1 MKNQDYIQA
10 GQESLLYT
18 YERLPVAFDHGLG
31 SRLWDVEGEEY
42 VDMVAGIAVCAL
54 GHAHPQ
60 LNQALAEQAG
70 KVWHTSNLFWI
81 PRQVEA
87 AQLLK
92 QISGLD
98 KVFFCNSGTEAN
110 EAALKLAR
118 KYFYRLGQQQK
129 TEIIAF
135 KQSFHG
141 RTLGSLTATG
151 QPKYHE
157 GFAPLPGGFA
167 YADYNNLASVEALIT
182 PQTAAVIMEPIQ
194 GESGIFPAEPEFM
207 QGIYELCQ
215 EHDILLIFDEVQCG
229 VGRTGKFFAFENYGI
244 KPDIVTMA
252 KGLAGGFP
260 IGAIVANAKVAAGF
274 KPGDHAA
281 TFGGNP
287 LGTAVAKR
295 LIELVNTPDVL
306 RNVSEQGSYL
316 QEQLMNIFKG
326 DARFHEIRGR
336 GLMLGIGF
344 HEPVGGLIKLA
355 FRHKLLVA
363 GAGGKTVRLGPPLTL
378 SRADAD
384 QALER
389 LQAAWR
395 EWK

>member
-1 MKNQDYIQA
+1 M
-10 GQESLLYT
+10 
-18 YERLPVAFDHGLG
+18 
-31 SRLWDVEGEEY
+31 
-42 VDMVAGIAVCAL
+42 
-54 GHAHPQ
+54 
-60 LNQALAEQAG
+60 
-70 KVWHTSNLFWI
+70 
-81 PRQVEA
+81 
-87 AQLLK
+87 
-92 QISGLD
+92 
-98 KVFFCNSGTEAN
+98 
-110 EAALKLAR
+110 
-118 KYFYRLGQQQK
+118 
-129 TEIIAF
+129 
-135 KQSFHG
+135 
-141 RTLGSLTATG
+141 
-151 QPKYHE
+151 
-157 GFAPLPGGFA
+157 PGGFA

-336 GLMLGIGF
+336 
-344 HEPVGGLIKLA
+344 HPVL
-355 FRHKLLVA
+355 RQ
-363 GAGGKTVRLGPPLTL
+363 R
-378 SRADAD
+378 
-384 QALER
+384 
-389 LQAAWR
+389 
-395 EWK
+395 

>member
-151 QPKYHE
+151 
-157 GFAPLPGGFA
+157 
-167 YADYNNLASVEALIT
+167 
-182 PQTAAVIMEPIQ
+182 
-194 GESGIFPAEPEFM
+194 
-207 QGIYELCQ
+207 
-215 EHDILLIFDEVQCG
+215 
-229 VGRTGKFFAFENYGI
+229 
-244 KPDIVTMA
+244 
-252 KGLAGGFP
+252 
-260 IGAIVANAKVAAGF
+260 
-274 KPGDHAA
+274 
-281 TFGGNP
+281 
-287 LGTAVAKR
+287 
-295 LIELVNTPDVL
+295 
-306 RNVSEQGSYL
+306 
-316 QEQLMNIFKG
+316 
-326 DARFHEIRGR
+326 
-336 GLMLGIGF
+336 
-344 HEPVGGLIKLA
+344 
-355 FRHKLLVA
+355 
-363 GAGGKTVRLGPPLTL
+363 
-378 SRADAD
+378 
-384 QALER
+384 
-389 LQAAWR
+389 
-395 EWK
+395 